1 MQVKHYDTDLEN
13 PGEHAVWRTTC
24 RYCDAERRS
33 GLASTFVL
41 AGVLAGAG
49 VLLWWLVSPVL
60 GGLVLTGAVL
70 GLGWAAA
77 VAALGRIG
85 SFGFRYRG

>member
-1 MQVKHYDTDLEN
+1 MDLEN
-13 PGEHAVWRTTC
+13 PGQDVEWRTRC
-24 RYCDAERRS
+24 RCCGAERRS
-33 GLASTFVL
+33 GLASAFAL
-41 AGVLAGAG
+41 AGVLSVVG

-60 GGLVLTGAVL
+60 GGLLIIGAVM

-77 VAALGRIG
+77 IAALGRIG